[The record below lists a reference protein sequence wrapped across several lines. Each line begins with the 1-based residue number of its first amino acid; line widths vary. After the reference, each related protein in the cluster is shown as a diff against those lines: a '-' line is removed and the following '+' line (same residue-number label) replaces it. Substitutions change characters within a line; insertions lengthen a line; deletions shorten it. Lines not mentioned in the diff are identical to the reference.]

1 MSFPSKGYCIT
12 STKTLKPSMWYLKAG
27 CFVRILFFQQY
38 TCSGVTAPMLDT
50 VTFLL
55 HVKKLR
61 KTFLFHDGKLC
72 FSLSACLFL
81 KVVRNV
87 SFPHLLVNFS
97 LVSNQSG
104 SCRQF
109 GWWFSRFTGSFGN
122 LQFKYFT
129 EWSFLGWC
137 HFELAQINFLPWK
150 LYNKHSTFK
159 KEPANGSLE
168 HSKGNILKTN

>member
-1 MSFPSKGYCIT
+1 
-12 STKTLKPSMWYLKAG
+12 
-27 CFVRILFFQQY
+27 
-38 TCSGVTAPMLDT
+38 MLCQD
-50 VTFLL
+50 TFLSAVYL
-55 HVKKLR
+55 LWSYSTNAWHGYLPFACQ
-61 KTFLFHDGKLC
+61 KTKENVPFPWRETL
-72 FSLSACLFL
+72 LFL
-81 KVVRNV
+81 ISMPFFESCKECIF
-87 SFPHLLVNFS
+87 SSSLVNFS